1 MKFLLDMGISP
12 SVTKFLNSLGHDA
25 VHLLDLQMARAHDQA
40 IVELARLQTR
50 IILTHDLDFGA
61 LMAASGRQLPSVII
75 FRLGDMRPLNVAK
88 YLELLL
94 IHYADDLMVGAI
106 LSVNEQRVRVRRL
119 PFYPEN
125 F

>member
-1 MKFLLDMGISP
+1 
-12 SVTKFLNSLGHDA
+12 
-25 VHLLDLQMARAHDQA
+25 
-40 IVELARLQTR
+40 
-50 IILTHDLDFGA
+50 
-61 LMAASGRQLPSVII
+61 MAASGRQLPSVII
-75 FRLGDMRPLNVAK
+75 FRLGDMHPLNVAK
-88 YLELLL
+88 SLELLL